1 MEINFKD
8 KFTILFKKVMGIDE
22 ITNDLSMNNM
32 RQWDSLKHVELLT
45 EIEEVFDIDI
55 ELEDIV
61 SMTNVTGILQI
72 LSKYLSSK

>member
-1 MEINFKD
+1 MEIDFKD

-45 EIEEVFDIDI
+45 EIEEVFDIEI

-61 SMTNVTGILQI
+61 SMTNVTRILQV